1 MTVDEANVGLYA
13 GILTSSFM
21 IGRALTAIHW
31 GAVADTYG
39 RKFVLLVSLI
49 TSAVGSSAFGLSTN
63 FYAALAVRFTMGLF
77 NGTMVVVR
85 TMISE
90 LARGDKEAESR
101 GVALLFSMIGYAMLI
116 SPAVGGLLSEP
127 MTQYPDSYFL

>member
-21 IGRALTAIHW
+21 IGRALTAVHW

-49 TSAVGSSAFGLSTN
+49 TSVVGSIAFGLSTN

-85 TMISE
+85 TMGRCPVVFYDRIRNANISSCW
-90 LARGDKEAESR
+90 GSAE
-101 GVALLFSMIGYAMLI
+101 
-116 SPAVGGLLSEP
+116 
-127 MTQYPDSYFL
+127 